1 MRVDKATGLE
11 INKTSGTIAKIL
23 NPNAE
28 IKIGDYQDTFM
39 DFTKTRAL
47 SNAEIEKLPKYDV
60 VIGNPPYKERT
71 TKQRNLGD
79 L

>member
-1 MRVDKATGLE
+1 
-11 INKTSGTIAKIL
+11 
-23 NPNAE
+23 
-28 IKIGDYQDTFM
+28 M